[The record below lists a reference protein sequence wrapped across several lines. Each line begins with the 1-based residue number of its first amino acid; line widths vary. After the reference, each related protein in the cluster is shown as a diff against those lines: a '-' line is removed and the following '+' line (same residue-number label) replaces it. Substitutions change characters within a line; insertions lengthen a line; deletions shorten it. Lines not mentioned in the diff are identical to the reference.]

1 MSIFDFIKNFEKVE
15 ICNLTSD
22 GIEESGLL
30 WHETKVSGSWV
41 EGVYLHFVFTK
52 NRINCGKKQQVL
64 RDDFNTQKFRSYKSF
79 LI

>member
-1 MSIFDFIKNFEKVE
+1 MELKKVDFRGTKQKSVDLGSKVFIFILF
-15 ICNLTSD
+15 
-22 GIEESGLL
+22 
-30 WHETKVSGSWV
+30 
-41 EGVYLHFVFTK
+41 FTK